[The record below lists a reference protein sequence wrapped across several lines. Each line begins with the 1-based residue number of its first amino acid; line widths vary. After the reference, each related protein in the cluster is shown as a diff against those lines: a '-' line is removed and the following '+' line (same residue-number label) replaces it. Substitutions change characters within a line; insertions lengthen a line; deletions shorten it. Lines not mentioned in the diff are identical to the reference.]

1 MRVEPFDAFVKL
13 KHNFNNVT
21 LTCKADGAM
30 SYNWERQNGNI
41 PSGAIGVNTNTFT
54 IVNLQPEDAGN
65 YRCVATNGSG
75 SSYSKYA
82 EIVVEGE
89 FVYCDL
95 CIILSMIE

>member
-41 PSGAIGVNTNTFT
+41 P
-54 IVNLQPEDAGN
+54 AGN